1 MISYARELFSVK
13 MLASNWMETSP
24 GLVVTGDKEVVG
36 SNPSTGYWKEM
47 FSHYIVV
54 KIVMFINKLI
64 NKFYLF

>member
-1 MISYARELFSVK
+1 

-54 KIVMFINKLI
+54 KIVMFINK
-64 NKFYLF
+64 FYLF